1 MIKNI
6 VIFLLFFIFT
16 DVEASN
22 FNLKKITNLNKPW
35 GSSFINE
42 NEIII
47 TEVSG
52 KIIFLN
58 LNDKTSKEIY
68 HNLNLLEHGQGGL
81 LDILYDKGK
90 VWVYYSEYRGNN
102 KTCTSIA
109 IGNFNKNKINFK
121 NIFQSHPPIDSGY
134 HFGSRIVIKGNYIY
148 ASTGERGMGMI
159 AQDATKHPGSII
171 RIYKNGKIPEDNPKF
186 EGKNNCFLKFIKLE

>member
-90 VWVYYSEYRGNN
+90 VWVTYSENRGNN
-102 KTCTSIA
+102 KTSTSIA

-121 NIFQSHPPIDSGY
+121 
-134 HFGSRIVIKGNYIY
+134 KYISIT
-148 ASTGERGMGMI
+148 ST
-159 AQDATKHPGSII
+159 
-171 RIYKNGKIPEDNPKF
+171 Y
-186 EGKNNCFLKFIKLE
+186 